1 MFDILNKHI
10 PKFDKNNSN
19 LADNDEK
26 MFELGEV
33 VATKSDNKFFI
44 KYKSTPVIE
53 PEIKVD
59 QFNPIYQ
66 IIEDKKYRIYIE
78 LPGDVENNLK
88 AEMTDCHELEI
99 SGEKKREV
107 GIEGKECFRAFG
119 HFSLKFKIPESF
131 SSTPDIQNL
140 ADGVLKVEFPKNEK
154 KPLNFRKIFRE

>member
-1 MFDILNKHI
+1 M
-10 PKFDKNNSN
+10 
-19 LADNDEK
+19 
-26 MFELGEV
+26 
-33 VATKSDNKFFI
+33 
-44 KYKSTPVIE
+44 IE